1 MSGVTVLRMAKMASL
16 ASSYAVMRGG
26 TTMALGAR
34 RMATAMGMA
43 ECTPNGLT
51 SYEAASTT
59 PRRGSPPTI
68 TGLPRSS
75 GESRCSTDAKNASM
89 SRWMMAVGG
98 TQRNGSACRRDQSPP
113 WNRPKAR
120 ADMTEMNTILGI
132 GFGCVGRC
140 SLRNI
145 HISDISCGC
154 DLVKA
159 KGRFFRLC
167 SSAVV
172 CVSGTSIAGLLEGTS
187 PFIKSVA

>member
-1 MSGVTVLRMAKMASL
+1 MASL

-59 PRRGSPPTI
+59 PRRGSPPTM
-68 TGLPRSS
+68 TGLPRRS

-98 TQRNGSACRRDQSPP
+98 TQRNGSACRKGFQSPF
-113 WNRPKAR
+113 R
-120 ADMTEMNTILGI
+120 AGST
-132 GFGCVGRC
+132 R
-140 SLRNI
+140 
-145 HISDISCGC
+145 
-154 DLVKA
+154 
-159 KGRFFRLC
+159 
-167 SSAVV
+167 
-172 CVSGTSIAGLLEGTS
+172 GTDGGS
-187 PFIKSVA
+187 

>member
-16 ASSYAVMRGG
+16 ASSYAVMRGE

-34 RMATAMGMA
+34 LMATAMGMA

-89 SRWMMAVGG
+89 SRWMMAVAG
-98 TQRNGSACRRDQSPP
+98 TQGNGSSCRKVFQSTSCVIVM
-113 WNRPKAR
+113 NHRSGLIRNLAQ
-120 ADMTEMNTILGI
+120 TE
-132 GFGCVGRC
+132 
-140 SLRNI
+140 
-145 HISDISCGC
+145 
-154 DLVKA
+154 
-159 KGRFFRLC
+159 RLC
-167 SSAVV
+167 H
-172 CVSGTSIAGLLEGTS
+172 CLR
-187 PFIKSVA
+187 